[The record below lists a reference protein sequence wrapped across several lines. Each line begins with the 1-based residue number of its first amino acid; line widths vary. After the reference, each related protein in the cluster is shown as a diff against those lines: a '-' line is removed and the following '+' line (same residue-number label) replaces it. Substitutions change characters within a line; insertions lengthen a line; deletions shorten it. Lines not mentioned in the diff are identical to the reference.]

1 MSSEPV
7 EPSEPF
13 EPFEPFEKDLRLALG
28 SAAPSDLA
36 PEIYTRL
43 GTLDRLLLHW
53 SARLDLIGFKT
64 QGERVRRYFA
74 EPLAAS
80 RWLPRGGRA
89 LDIGSGG
96 GSPGLP
102 FALARPELSWTFLEP
117 RLRRRLFLEEAV
129 RELGLENVLVSEE
142 RFSSSL
148 RLGSGGDLAAIS
160 SRGVRL
166 TRRDLDAV
174 GKSLSVGGRF
184 LWLSGEERLREAE
197 EWLSARPEFSVDGPM
212 RLLPDSDARLLV
224 VARDG

>member
-1 MSSEPV
+1 VSV
-7 EPSEPF
+7 ESF
-13 EPFEPFEKDLRLALG
+13 EPFEPFEKDLRRALG

-36 PEIYTRL
+36 PEVYTRL

-64 QGERVRRYFA
+64 EGERVRRYFA
-74 EPLAAS
+74 EPLAAA
-80 RWLPRGGRA
+80 RWLPREGRA

-102 FALARPELSWTFLEP
+102 FAIARPEVSWTFLEP

-142 RFSSSL
+142 RFDGSI
-148 RLGSGGDLAAIS
+148 RLATGGDLAAIS

-166 TRRDLDAV
+166 TRPDLNAV
-174 GKSLSVGGRF
+174 GKALSVGGRF
-184 LWLSGEERLREAE
+184 LWLSGEERLREAG
-197 EWLSARPEFSVDGPM
+197 EWLRAWPGFSVDGPK
-212 RLLPDSDARLLV
+212 RLLPDSDARLLIV
-224 VARDG
+224 VRG

>member
-1 MSSEPV
+1 MSV
-7 EPSEPF
+7 ESF

-64 QGERVRRYFA
+64 EGERVRRYFA

-80 RWLPRGGRA
+80 RWLPREGRA

-102 FALARPELSWTFLEP
+102 FAIARPEVSWTFLEP

-129 RELGLENVLVSEE
+129 RELGLENVLVSDE
-142 RFSSSL
+142 RFDGSI
-148 RLGSGGDLAAIS
+148 RLATGGDLAAIS

-166 TRRDLDAV
+166 TRPDLDAA
-174 GKSLSVGGRF
+174 GKLLSVGGRF
-184 LWLSGEERLREAE
+184 LWLSGEGRLHEAG
-197 EWLSARPEFSVDGPM
+197 EWLRAWPGFSVDGPK
-212 RLLPDSDARLLV
+212 RLLPDSDARVLIV
-224 VARDG
+224 RRDG